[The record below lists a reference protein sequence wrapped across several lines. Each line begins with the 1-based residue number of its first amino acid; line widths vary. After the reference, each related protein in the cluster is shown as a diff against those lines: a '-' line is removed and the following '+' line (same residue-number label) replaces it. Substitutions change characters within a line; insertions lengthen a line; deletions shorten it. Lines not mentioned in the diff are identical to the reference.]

1 MRRGRDVYTF
11 EGCGSCHGGQRQGS
25 AKAPSLAALRRHWSA
40 GELARYLRQPAAFP
54 HDRRLRGL
62 ADQYPAE
69 MAGLPA
75 VQAERLRDLVA
86 YLLSH

>member
-1 MRRGRDVYTF
+1 MHRGRDVYAF
-11 EGCGSCHGGQRQGS
+11 EGCASCHGGQRQGS

-40 GELARYLRQPAAFP
+40 DELARYLRQPAAYP
-54 HDRRLRGL
+54 HDRRLRRL

-75 VQAERLRDLVA
+75 VQPERVRDLVA
-86 YLLSH
+86 YVLSP